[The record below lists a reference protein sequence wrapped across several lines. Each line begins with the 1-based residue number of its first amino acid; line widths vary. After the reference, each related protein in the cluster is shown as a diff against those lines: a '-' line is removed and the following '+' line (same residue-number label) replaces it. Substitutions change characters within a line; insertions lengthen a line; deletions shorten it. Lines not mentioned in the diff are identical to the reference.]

1 MMSMSGW
8 GRVNPRSAHV
18 YTPRH
23 GNELAA
29 WVQNAHPTIARG
41 LGRSYGDSAVAE
53 HVLAMQ
59 GLDWLQHWNPATGE
73 LACAA
78 GMSLDAVLA
87 FVVPQGWFLPVTPGS
102 RFVTLGGAVASD
114 VHGKNHHVHGTF
126 GQHVRGLTLRLGNGE
141 RLSVSATEHP
151 DLLAATCG
159 GMGLTGVIEAVQLQ
173 LVPLKSST
181 MHVTYYQ
188 LPNLTALLASFTEHA
203 QATYS
208 VAWLDAW
215 QGGAG
220 LGRGVL
226 MLGEHAT
233 QGPLQ
238 WRAPRAWTVPVD
250 MPHGLLGGPVL
261 RAFNAWTY
269 ARGKSRRM
277 QQDLIPYF
285 YPLDALAHWNRL
297 YGRRGFYQY
306 QFVVPNAAAA
316 TLLPKVL
323 RAIQEARV
331 PPLLAVLKAFGAQ
344 NHHLLSFPMP
354 GYTLAVDFPATEAA
368 ATLMDTLDHWVH
380 DAGGRVYLAKD
391 TRLSQRHFRQG
402 YPQWEA
408 FEAVRAKYHAAG
420 RFASYQSKRLGL
432 A

>member
-1 MMSMSGW
+1 MMPISGW

-23 GNELAA
+23 GNQLAA

-181 MHVTYYQ
+181 MHVTYHQ

-285 YPLDALAHWNRL
+285 YPLDALAQWNRL
-297 YGRRGFYQY
+297 RPAWFLSVPVCGAARCGGYPADPGVARHSRGAGTPVVGGTQGVWCAKPPFA
-306 QFVVPNAAAA
+306 VVPH
-316 TLLPKVL
+316 
-323 RAIQEARV
+323 AR
-331 PPLLAVLKAFGAQ
+331 L
-344 NHHLLSFPMP
+344 H
-354 GYTLAVDFPATEAA
+354 
-368 ATLMDTLDHWVH
+368 
-380 DAGGRVYLAKD
+380 AGG
-391 TRLSQRHFRQG
+391 
-402 YPQWEA
+402 
-408 FEAVRAKYHAAG
+408 
-420 RFASYQSKRLGL
+420 
-432 A
+432 

>member
-1 MMSMSGW
+1 
-8 GRVNPRSAHV
+8 
-18 YTPRH
+18 
-23 GNELAA
+23 
-29 WVQNAHPTIARG
+29 
-41 LGRSYGDSAVAE
+41 
-53 HVLAMQ
+53 
-59 GLDWLQHWNPATGE
+59 
-73 LACAA
+73 
-78 GMSLDAVLA
+78 
-87 FVVPQGWFLPVTPGS
+87 
-102 RFVTLGGAVASD
+102 
-114 VHGKNHHVHGTF
+114 
-126 GQHVRGLTLRLGNGE
+126 
-141 RLSVSATEHP
+141 
-151 DLLAATCG
+151 
-159 GMGLTGVIEAVQLQ
+159 
-173 LVPLKSST
+173 
-181 MHVTYYQ
+181 VTYHQ

-250 MPHGLLGGPVL
+250 MPHGLLGGSVL

-331 PPLLAVLKAFGAQ
+331 PPLLAVLKGFGAQ

-391 TRLSQRHFRQG
+391 TRLSQRYFRQG